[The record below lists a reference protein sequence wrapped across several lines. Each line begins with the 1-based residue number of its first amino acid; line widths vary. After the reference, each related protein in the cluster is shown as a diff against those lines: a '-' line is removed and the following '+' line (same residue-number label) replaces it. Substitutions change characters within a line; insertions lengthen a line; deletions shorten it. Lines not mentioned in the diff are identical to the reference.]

1 MPVSD
6 AGGPFALIVE
16 GKNTIRLGDVL
27 VGDVWVASGQSNM
40 EFPMKQTAP
49 WSNSIKNMQQE
60 LAAANHPQIRVLRV
74 EKTVSDYPKT
84 DAHVVGWSVCTPDS
98 VSDFSAVAYFF
109 ARELEQKE
117 HVPIGVVEASW
128 GGTPA
133 EAWTSLDSLSAD
145 ASLMP
150 VFRYRSHMM
159 DDEPTTLLNLQKM
172 QADMDRKIAQGQAA
186 TMPLAS
192 GPGFVG
198 ACSSLQW
205 DDRSASSHA
214 DPRRHLVSGRK
225 QHGPGTGACLWAS
238 LSNAHSRLADEMGD
252 G

>member
-1 MPVSD
+1 
-6 AGGPFALIVE
+6 
-16 GKNTIRLGDVL
+16 
-27 VGDVWVASGQSNM
+27 
-40 EFPMKQTAP
+40 MKQTAP

-150 VFRYRSHMM
+150 VFRYRAHMM
-159 DDEPTTLLNLQKM
+159 DYEPTTLLNLQKM
-172 QADMDRKIAQGQAA
+172 QADMDRKIAQGQTA
-186 TMPLAS
+186 TMPWHLDPDSWAPAALFN
-192 GPGFVG
+192 GMIAPLLP
-198 ACSSLQW
+198 C
-205 DDRSASSHA
+205 RSAASFGIREKATRTRNRCLFMGISLK
-214 DPRRHLVSGRK
+214 RSFKIGGRNGGWVIFLFFSFK
-225 QHGPGTGACLWAS
+225 SRTITTAMHGL
-238 LSNAHSRLADEMGD
+238 LSEKRSAGL
-252 G
+252 